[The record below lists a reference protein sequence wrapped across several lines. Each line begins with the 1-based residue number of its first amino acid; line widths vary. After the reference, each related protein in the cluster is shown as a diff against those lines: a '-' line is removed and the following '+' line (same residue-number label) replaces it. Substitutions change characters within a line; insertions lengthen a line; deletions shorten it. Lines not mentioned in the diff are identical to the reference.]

1 MVRECFCCVEFGSR
15 LQMACKM
22 PRVLAQEILLLKWK
36 RKNSLSLDI
45 IKQAE
50 KINLNTQYMT
60 NSTLVS
66 RSKWNMGEI

>member
-36 RKNSLSLDI
+36 R
-45 IKQAE
+45 E
-50 KINLNTQYMT
+50 KIFESYIVDRLKKNLKTDEGLKQRN
-60 NSTLVS
+60 
-66 RSKWNMGEI
+66 

>member
-36 RKNSLSLDI
+36 REKKSLSLDI
-45 IKQAE
+45 IDRLKKILKTDEGLKQR
-50 KINLNTQYMT
+50 N
-60 NSTLVS
+60 
-66 RSKWNMGEI
+66 